1 MCSCALLGKRAWL
14 TAKASALQAEAQQHC
29 LSNLQTV
36 CVQLRQEYRT
46 RGNLPPLAC
55 CHLCTQVGVGNVD
68 YPAVIA
74 SKTPVLRKAAE
85 RLLKDD
91 KFKGLRDEMST
102 FR

>member
-1 MCSCALLGKRAWL
+1 MA
-14 TAKASALQAEAQQHC
+14 T
-29 LSNLQTV
+29 NLHM
-36 CVQLRQEYRT
+36 LH
-46 RGNLPPLAC
+46 PPPIAC
-55 CHLCTQVGVGNVD
+55 RHLHEQVGVGNVD

-91 KFKGLRDEMST
+91 KFKGLRDEMNA